1 MVRVGDCDQD
11 VEDIDEQEFS
21 IKAVHFH
28 PENNVGDYL
37 DNDLAVVR
45 LSSRVSHL
53 LPFPRPGVHHLE
65 LGQHGPGQWR
75 LLQETPGRQGA
86 HPGDQALYGETGLRS
101 TTQTNSLRE
110 FSVPAIWPG
119 GCCGCLWWW
128 WWWRWRD
135 KVSYTHS

>member
-1 MVRVGDCDQD
+1 MVRVGDCDKD

-28 PENNVGDYL
+28 PENNVGAYL
-37 DNDLAVVR
+37 NNDLAVVR

-65 LGQHGPGQWR
+65 LGQHRPGQWR

-86 HPGDQALYGETGLRS
+86 HPSGIYLSIGWPAGQQCRPRRGQMVEAWAVDVQMQASISSIKL
-101 TTQTNSLRE
+101 
-110 FSVPAIWPG
+110 
-119 GCCGCLWWW
+119 
-128 WWWRWRD
+128 
-135 KVSYTHS
+135 

>member
-1 MVRVGDCDQD
+1 MVKVGDYDQD

-28 PENNVGDYL
+28 PEYNVGAYHN
-37 DNDLAVVR
+37 NDLAVVR

-53 LPFPRPGVHHLE
+53 LPFPRPEVHHLE

-86 HPGDQALYGETGLRS
+86 HPGDQALYGETGVR
-101 TTQTNSLRE
+101 
-110 FSVPAIWPG
+110 PG
-119 GCCGCLWWW
+119 LTHLGNVLWQLSGRGIVVVGCSGGG
-128 WWWRWRD
+128 
-135 KVSYTHS
+135 VVEVEG

>member
-28 PENNVGDYL
+28 PENNVGAYHN
-37 DNDLAVVR
+37 NDLAVVR

-75 LLQETPGRQGA
+75 LLQAARVPILETRRCMERQVYEVR
-86 HPGDQALYGETGLRS
+86 PRQ
-101 TTQTNSLRE
+101 
-110 FSVPAIWPG
+110 
-119 GCCGCLWWW
+119 
-128 WWWRWRD
+128 
-135 KVSYTHS
+135 THSGNFRCRLSGRGVVVVVCDGGGGG